1 MTSMTEPAADVSLPT
16 IELVDGMP
24 GFPSLRS
31 FALVTLDEDG
41 LLFSLRSLQEPELRF
56 LVVPPAPFFPD
67 YAPEIDDESARRL
80 GLRAAEDAML
90 LLVVTVGDIPQDA
103 TANLLAPIVV
113 NTRTRAGAQVVLT
126 GSDHP
131 LRAALHS
138 G

>member
-1 MTSMTEPAADVSLPT
+1 MTVTTEPAVDVSVPT

-24 GFPSLRS
+24 GFPSLRT
-31 FALVTLDEDG
+31 FALVSLDDAG
-41 LLFSLRSLQEPELRF
+41 LLYSLRSLQEAELRF

-80 GLRAAEDAML
+80 GLDDAEDAMV
-90 LLVVTVGDIPQDA
+90 LLVVTVGDTPQDA
-103 TANLLAPIVV
+103 TANLLAPIII
-113 NTRTRAGAQVVLT
+113 NSKTRAGAQVILT

-131 LRAALHS
+131 LRAALQS